1 MPTFDTP
8 EPISVIIDLELGI
21 GDVRIA
27 ATDRTDTVVNVR
39 ARNTSSKSDLKAA
52 EQTRIDYAA
61 GQLVVETTQQHR
73 QLFSRG
79 GSVDVRLELPAGSRV
94 RADTAQGGLR
104 STGRL
109 GECRFK
115 TYRGDVV
122 IERADGFVEATTASG
137 RVDIG
142 QADGDV
148 VIRNEHGDCRIG
160 AITGSLRLAG
170 MKGDVQVDKADGD
183 VEVKITHGNIRLED
197 VARGSVVATTVAGT
211 LEIGVR
217 EGSAAWL
224 DVRSE
229 LGDLQNSLT
238 GAAGPE
244 PTDETVEVRA
254 RTYGGDIV
262 VRRAG

>member
-21 GDVRIA
+21 GEIRIA

-39 ARNTSSKSDLKAA
+39 ARNASSRPDLRAA
-52 EQTRIDYAA
+52 EQTRIDYSA
-61 GQLVVETTQQHR
+61 GQLVVETRHPSR
-73 QLFSRG
+73 QLFSRAAAIDIQ
-79 GSVDVRLELPAGSRV
+79 VELPSGSHV
-94 RADTAQGGLR
+94 RADTTQGGFR
-104 STGRL
+104 CTGRL

-115 TYRGDVV
+115 TYRGDVM
-122 IERADGFVEATTASG
+122 IDHAGYVEVTTASG
-137 RVDIG
+137 RIDIG
-142 QADGDV
+142 RVDGAA
-148 VIRNEHGDCRIG
+148 VIRSEGGESRVG
-160 AITGSLRLAG
+160 AVTGSLRMAG
-170 MKGDVQVDKADGD
+170 LKGDVQVDKADGD
-183 VEVKITHGNIRLED
+183 VEVKITQGDIRLED

-211 LEIGVR
+211 LDIGIR

-229 LGDLQNSLT
+229 M
-238 GAAGPE
+238 GALRNQLDSAADPE